1 LDLAYPRAHNA
12 DNIDKIL
19 QHLVNKELV
28 VVETIG
34 EKLRMMIRWA
44 KMVYRGWQVVSP

>member
-1 LDLAYPRAHNA
+1 LDLAYPRARNA

-19 QHLVNKELV
+19 QHLVDKELV
-28 VVETIG
+28 VVESIG
-34 EKLRMMIRWA
+34 ESPRMMKRWA

>member
-1 LDLAYPRAHNA
+1 LDLAYPRARNA

-28 VVETIG
+28 VVEKI
-34 EKLRMMIRWA
+34 ESLRMMMRWA